1 VPVDIDRL
9 VEFIAGYLVILATPG
24 PNIIAVGG
32 MAALRGLSGAMPLC
46 LGIATGAG
54 TLGAAL
60 LAAVSVAPGE
70 AWWDTAGH
78 VVGAL
83 LQLWLAASIARQPP
97 PAVQE
102 DRPRTRRDGL
112 AVFGAGFCTAA
123 TNPLTAAFFSSQFL
137 APRGD
142 AATIAAAPVAIFIA
156 ALGFFVCLAVLMARP
171 TFRNAALAWHRPIR
185 LMAAAVLVM
194 MAFSAIRIIL

>member
-32 MAALRGLSGAMPLC
+32 MAALRGLGGAMPLC
-46 LGIATGAG
+46 LGTAMGAG
-54 TLGAAL
+54 ALGTAL
-60 LAAVSVAPGE
+60 LAAVSAAPGE

-78 VVGAL
+78 IVGAL
-83 LQLWLAASIARQPP
+83 LLLWLAASIARQQPP
-97 PAVQE
+97 TVRE

-112 AVFGAGFCTAA
+112 AAFGAGFCTAA
-123 TNPLTAAFFSSQFL
+123 TNPLTAAFFGSQFL
-137 APRGD
+137 VLRDD
-142 AATIAAAPVAIFIA
+142 AATITVAPMAIFFA
-156 ALGFFVCLAVLMARP
+156 ALGFFVCFAILMARP

-185 LMAAAVLVM
+185 LTAAAVLVL
-194 MAFSAIRIIL
+194 MAFSAIKSIL